1 MFPDG
6 AAGWGLLVL
15 RLCAAAI
22 LVHSTTSTA
31 VSIPVWET
39 VALMIL
45 VGAFCLGAFTP
56 ISCTVSTL
64 LQAFILVWAHET
76 DPFQFVFSLCVTA
89 ALFLLGPGAF
99 SVDSR
104 LYGRRL
110 IVYPDSK

>member
-15 RLCAAAI
+15 RLCAAGI

-39 VALMIL
+39 IGLIIL

-64 LQAFILVWAHET
+64 LQAFILVRAHET